1 MRLVLLS
8 MAMVLAQPSLAART
22 PLQAYVAGDY
32 SLALRDYNA
41 ASRYFGAALAA
52 APDDILLR
60 RRAFELAL
68 TSGNFD
74 RALLLANQIAK
85 NDQSISS
92 VNQLLVIDAIRRK
105 DWTSASKM
113 ANAMPEA
120 GIDAVLVPLL
130 KCWAAVGKRDMAAAN
145 DALDALERKAGM
157 ASFRQH
163 QTAWVAAIS
172 GDTDRA
178 KTGMAEL
185 TKTPAQAGTNNL
197 IAAAALMSA
206 NGKGDAALKLLS
218 YDAPERLPS
227 AIVRAIETL
236 TAGKALP
243 LPLRTPQEGLASAL
257 SILANELARDD
268 IKGASVNLAQLAA
281 WLAPNQTDLK
291 LALAEILGAADRDV
305 EARQILEDVQGT
317 ANSSHDLVIAR
328 ARIFAQNMRY
338 DEARALLE
346 KAIATEPNRAEFHM
360 VLGDT
365 LRAAEK
371 FDAAIL
377 AYNRAIEL
385 QPRPLAASN
394 WGAFFARGVC
404 FERLK
409 QWDKVEADL
418 KQAMALRP
426 DDATLLNY
434 LGYSW
439 LDQGRNVAE
448 ATKMIERALELRPG
462 DGAII
467 DSLGWAHFKAGRV
480 DQAIELLEQAIA
492 AVPGDPTV
500 NEHLGDAYW
509 AVGRTVEARHRW
521 AAALESDPENDQQA
535 RLAQKIDFGMPQS
548 QAS

>member
-1 MRLVLLS
+1 MRLFLLS
-8 MAMVLAQPSLAART
+8 AAIILAEPGFAART

-32 SLALRDYNA
+32 SLALRDYDA

-74 RALLLANQIAK
+74 RALLLAQQIAK

-92 VNQLLVIDAIRRK
+92 VNQLLVIDAMRRK
-105 DWTSASKM
+105 DWTSATKLAS
-113 ANAMPEA
+113 AMPEV

-130 KCWAAVGKRDMAAAN
+130 KCWAAVGKGDKAAAN
-145 DALDALERKAGM
+145 AALDALERSGGM

-163 QTAWVAAIS
+163 QAAWVAAIS
-172 GDTDRA
+172 GDTPAA
-178 KTGMAEL
+178 KAGMAEL
-185 TKTPAQAGTNNL
+185 TKNPQITGTNNL
-197 IAAAALMSA
+197 IAAAALASA
-206 NGKGDAALKLLS
+206 EGNREAALKLLR
-218 YDAPERLPS
+218 YDATERLPA
-227 AIVRAIETL
+227 AIIRAIETL
-236 TAGKALP
+236 NSGKPLQ

-257 SILANELARDD
+257 SILASELARDD

-281 WLAPNQTDLK
+281 WIAPDQADLK
-291 LALAEILGAADRDV
+291 LTLADILGAANRET
-305 EARQILEDVQGT
+305 EARQILNAIHASGQNGPDV
-317 ANSSHDLVIAR
+317 VIAK
-328 ARIFAQNMRY
+328 ARVLAQS
-338 DEARALLE
+338 EAYGDAQKLLE
-346 KAIATEPNRAEFHM
+346 QAIIVQPDRADLHM

-365 LRAAEK
+365 LRAAAK

-377 AYNRAIEL
+377 AYDQAIIL
-385 QPRPLAASN
+385 QPKPLVASN
-394 WGAFFARGVC
+394 WGLFFARGVC

-409 QWDKVEADL
+409 RWDKMEADL
-418 KQAMALRP
+418 NQALALRP

-439 LDQGRNVAE
+439 LDQGRNLAE

-480 DQAIELLEQAIA
+480 EQAIDLLEQAIA

-509 AVGRTVEARHRW
+509 SIGRSVEARHRW
-521 AAALESDPENDQQA
+521 AAALESDPEKDQQT
-535 RLAQKIDFGMPQS
+535 RLAEKIDYGIVQS